1 MKEIEKII
9 ERYEATDW
17 TTERTAL
24 ATVVVVEES
33 AYRRIGARMYVSST
47 GQWIGGISGGCLEGD
62 ALKKA
67 KLAILN
73 NRPSVVIYDTMED
86 DAHQIGVGLGCNGR
100 IEVLF
105 TPVDPK
111 DDNNPIE
118 LLKKIKDRR
127 TETILLQVIETK
139 QSEQLGLCCTSNNR
153 AELERRLDLDPTFL
167 NAGIANVRDR
177 KKSTILLTP
186 SGERLLIEWL
196 RPNLRLMLIGD
207 NYDVNA
213 FVDMA
218 VVLGWEVHLAG
229 KKQKISRTIF
239 DKATQVYTYETIKQ
253 LPIDPYTAVIL
264 MSHDY
269 RTDLE
274 LLQFYAPLSVSY
286 IGLLGP
292 KKRMEKM
299 QAELLA
305 QNSTIDLNTVSTLFA
320 PVGLDI
326 GAESPEEIALSIAAE
341 IIGVFRERDGG
352 SLRERDGPIH
362 ERE

>member
-9 ERYEATDW
+9 QRYEATDW
-17 TTERTAL
+17 MTEKTAL

-33 AYRRIGARMYVSST
+33 AYRRIGARMYVNSA

-73 NRPSVVIYDTMED
+73 NRPSVVVYDTMED

-105 TPVDPK
+105 TPIDPK
-111 DDNNPIE
+111 DKNNPVE

-139 QSEQLGLCCTSNNR
+139 QPAQLGFCVTSTNR
-153 AELERRLDLDPTFL
+153 EALNQLLQLEKDFL
-167 NAGIANVRDR
+167 EKAIANVREQ
-177 KKSTILLTP
+177 KKSTIVTTP
-186 SGERLLIEWL
+186 SGERILVEWL
-196 RPNLRLMLIGD
+196 RPNLRLILAGD

-218 VVLGWEVHLAG
+218 VVLGWEVHVAG
-229 KKQKISRTIF
+229 KQQKLSRTIF
-239 DKATQVYTYETIKQ
+239 EKAKQVYSYDTIQK
-253 LPIDPYTAVIL
+253 LPVDDYTAVIL

-269 RTDLE
+269 QTDLK
-274 LLQFYAPLSVSY
+274 LLRFYAPLSIPY

-292 KKRMEKM
+292 KKRMKKM
-299 QAELLA
+299 QAAWSVDDAGTEL
-305 QNSTIDLNTVSTLFA
+305 TDLTSLYA

-341 IIGVFRERDGG
+341 IIGVFRERGGG
-352 SLRERDGPIH
+352 SLRDREGPIH
-362 ERE
+362 ER